1 MSHHCVSVWVSY
13 TCFKCR
19 KGSLKLTFLVTLGIL
34 AKFPCKLIL
43 NSKLLSNFPPFL
55 LGGFDALGNRSNYF
69 NLLHIIA
76 VT

>member
-19 KGSLKLTFLVTLGIL
+19 KGSLKLTFIVTLGIL

-43 NSKLLSNFPPFL
+43 NSKLLSNFPPFCWVDL
-55 LGGFDALGNRSNYF
+55 MHWVIDL
-69 NLLHIIA
+69 IILIYC
-76 VT
+76 T

>member
-13 TCFKCR
+13 TCFKHVKCR

-43 NSKLLSNFPPFL
+43 NSKLLSNFPPFCWVDL
-55 LGGFDALGNRSNYF
+55 MHWVIDL
-69 NLLHIIA
+69 IILIYC
-76 VT
+76 T